1 MKISEDLKQ
10 QVERYERTRSFNLN
24 NVLKFELAA
33 WYRDTQGKTLN
44 ISCGT
49 CIRNAM
55 RDIVSAMHTKPKQP
69 AIIKIPFK
77 GIVQPKP
84 KTIAEDR
91 KVDTKIIRGIKAKE
105 KRHEARE
112 GKKGEKA
119 EEKRERK
126 KK

>member
-55 RDIVSAMHTKPKQP
+55 RDIVAFSKQATEP
-69 AIIKIPFK
+69 AIRRIPFK
-77 GIVQPKP
+77 GIVEEKP
-84 KTIAEDR
+84 KTIAEMTYKELR
-91 KVDTKIIRGIKAKE
+91 AMAKEQGIK
-105 KRHEARE
+105 
-112 GKKGEKA
+112 GTL
-119 EEKRERK
+119 KREEYIALLSNA
-126 KK
+126 

>member
-84 KTIAEDR
+84 KTIAEMSYKELR
-91 KVDTKIIRGIKAKE
+91 AMAKEQGIK
-105 KRHEARE
+105 
-112 GKKGEKA
+112 GTL
-119 EEKRERK
+119 KREEYIALLSNA
-126 KK
+126 

>member
-33 WYRDTQGKTLN
+33 WYRDTQAKTLN

-55 RDIVSAMHTKPKQP
+55 RDIVAWSKQASKEP
-69 AIIKIPFK
+69 SIRRIPFK
-77 GIVQPKP
+77 GIVQDKP
-84 KTIAEDR
+84 KTITEMSYKELRAMAKD
-91 KVDTKIIRGIKAKE
+91 KGIK
-105 KRHEARE
+105 
-112 GKKGEKA
+112 GTL
-119 EEKRERK
+119 KREEYIALLINE
-126 KK
+126 

>member
-1 MKISEDLKQ
+1 MAKEPSFMKGKYTKSKDEKMDARLTKKAGLEKEQ
-10 QVERYERTRSFNLN
+10 KVE
-24 NVLKFELAA
+24 FEKKDKAHG
-33 WYRDTQGKTLN
+33 RK
-44 ISCGT
+44 
-49 CIRNAM
+49 
-55 RDIVSAMHTKPKQP
+55 K
-69 AIIKIPFK
+69 
-77 GIVQPKP
+77 KP

>member
-1 MKISEDLKQ
+1 LDKEQK
-10 QVERYERTRSFNLN
+10 EE
-24 NVLKFELAA
+24 FEKKDKAHG
-33 WYRDTQGKTLN
+33 RK
-44 ISCGT
+44 
-49 CIRNAM
+49 
-55 RDIVSAMHTKPKQP
+55 K
-69 AIIKIPFK
+69 
-77 GIVQPKP
+77 KP

>member
-55 RDIVSAMHTKPKQP
+55 RDLVAAGNQSTQP
-69 AIIKIPFK
+69 AIRRVPFK
-77 GIVQPKP
+77 GIVEEKP
-84 KTIAEDR
+84 KNIAEMTYKELR
-91 KVDTKIIRGIKAKE
+91 AMAKEQGIK
-105 KRHEARE
+105 
-112 GKKGEKA
+112 GTL
-119 EEKRERK
+119 KREEYIALLSNA
-126 KK
+126 

>member
-1 MKISEDLKQ
+1 MAKTPSFMKGKYTKSKDEKMDSRLTKKAGLDKEQ
-10 QVERYERTRSFNLN
+10 KEEFER
-24 NVLKFELAA
+24 K
-33 WYRDTQGKTLN
+33 DTAHGK
-44 ISCGT
+44 
-49 CIRNAM
+49 
-55 RDIVSAMHTKPKQP
+55 KK
-69 AIIKIPFK
+69 
-77 GIVQPKP
+77 KP

-119 EEKRERK
+119 EDKRERK